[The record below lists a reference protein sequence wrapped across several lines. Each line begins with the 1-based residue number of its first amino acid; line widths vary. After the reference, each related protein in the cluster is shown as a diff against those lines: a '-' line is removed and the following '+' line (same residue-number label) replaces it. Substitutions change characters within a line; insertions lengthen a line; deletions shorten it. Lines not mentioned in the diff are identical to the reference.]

1 MKLKY
6 IVDKEVQVKEYL
18 EYVGLSHH
26 LRKQVRRLDN
36 IKVNGNKKSKLNQ
49 EVMKAVKNAGFEAS
63 VANTV
68 ASISTRLY
76 GSGAFLRDVHNELKK
91 SYPNGKEVYEV
102 VKPVL
107 SKYAE

>member
-36 IKVNGNKKSKLNQ
+36 IKVNGNKEKNYYNLKILLIPKFYSRPRLN
-49 EVMKAVKNAGFEAS
+49 
-63 VANTV
+63 
-68 ASISTRLY
+68 
-76 GSGAFLRDVHNELKK
+76 
-91 SYPNGKEVYEV
+91 
-102 VKPVL
+102 
-107 SKYAE
+107 